1 MSTPARERPTP
12 RCPHCQQLMPGT
24 AEAVAARVAKDK
36 GLTLLQLR
44 VLTFIIDYERWHYTP
59 PTLDEIGDH
68 LGGRSR
74 VTVFGMIRG
83 LRDKG
88 ALDVVPNKSR
98 GIRVKYC

>member
-36 GLTLLQLR
+36 GLTLL
-44 VLTFIIDYERWHYTP
+44 P